1 MFWQGRA
8 LEDFSPSEWEQLCDG
23 CAKCCLNKL
32 EDTDSNTSTVVY
44 TRVACRL
51 LDSDQCRCTDY
62 DKRLTLAPNCVQV
75 TPAMARSSQ
84 WLPDTCAYRLVAQ
97 GRDLPA
103 WHPLLSVSGDL
114 SSTVK
119 AGQSVAGRVLSEE
132 YVHPD
137 GLDEHIITWV
147 TV

>member
-1 MFWQGRA
+1 MFWKERP
-8 LEDFSPSEWEQLCDG
+8 LEELSPLEWEQLCDG

-32 EDTDSNTSTVVY
+32 EDEETSSVVY

-103 WHPLLSVSGDL
+103 WHPLLNVSDDL

-137 GLDEHIITWV
+137 GLDEHIINWV
-147 TV
+147 MV

>member
-8 LEDFSPSEWEQLCDG
+8 LEDFTPSEWEQLCDG

-32 EDTDSNTSTVVY
+32 EDEDTNTVVY

-51 LDSDQCRCTDY
+51 LDTDSCRCSDY
-62 DKRLTLAPNCVQV
+62 DQRLTLAPNCVQV
-75 TPAMARSSQ
+75 TPAMARSAQ
-84 WLPDTCAYRLVAQ
+84 WLPDSCAYRLLAQ

-103 WHPLLSVSGDL
+103 WHPLLNGDL
-114 SSTVK
+114 SSTVN
-119 AGQSVAGRVLSEE
+119 AGESVAGRVLSETF
-132 YVHPD
+132 VHPD